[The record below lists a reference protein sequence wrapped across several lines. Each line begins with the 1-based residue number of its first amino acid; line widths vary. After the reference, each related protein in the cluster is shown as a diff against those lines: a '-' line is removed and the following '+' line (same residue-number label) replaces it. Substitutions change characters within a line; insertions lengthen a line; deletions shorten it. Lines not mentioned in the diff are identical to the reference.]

1 MESATLPMG
10 PPVRLSQNSL
20 STPLIP
26 QSWGIKKE
34 ELRDTLR
41 LPAGE
46 APALLWGH
54 PQIPLS
60 TPFYFECQTQGLE
73 IKQLDT
79 WLALRAI
86 ITPGVIQEA

>member
-1 MESATLPMG
+1 MV

-41 LPAGE
+41 LPAG
-46 APALLWGH
+46 ASPALLWGH

-60 TPFYFECQTQGLE
+60 TPFYFECQTVMALE
-73 IKQLDT
+73 MKQLDT
-79 WLALRAI
+79 RLALRAI
-86 ITPGVIQEA
+86 ITPGGIQEA